1 MNKNLPNWVWC
12 FMLFFVACTLN
23 SFGQCKAIAEHQKDS
38 QNPLKYY
45 FINHSQEY
53 NSFEWRIGNLHTDT
67 IRSNT
72 DFTFEKEGTYNY
84 QLFVFGANNCADS
97 ISGQIVISIENGN
110 CITNFSHSYEEGSPN
125 RVIFTDLSSTNT
137 DPIVNWNWDFGDGTT
152 SFEKDPSKDF
162 GPPGTYNV
170 CLSITTEAGCTD
182 SYCSDVHISNQS
194 GGENCSA
201 YFQYNVDSADGLE
214 VHFEDQSSAESE
226 VQYWNWNFGDG
237 TESVQQNPIKQYD
250 HSETYPVCLTITS
263 HNGCEAQFCDSISVS
278 GESSGQNCQA
288 AFEFYNNSPDG
299 STYSFTDYSSAGS
312 DDAIISLSFTAGDGS
327 TYTDNSFEHQYSND
341 GIKTVCLTI
350 ETEGGCEDSYCQ
362 TVDVVIENSN
372 GGEDDHGQHGEP
384 LVPIHGCLATIW
396 AEKDSSNSRKFT
408 FKSRSASADGQ
419 YLSNTWEIKGE
430 PYYGPEVGVEFQN
443 DGEHHVSLYV
453 HGEGCADTAKLTVF
467 AGQEGTCNVSFT
479 HVVDPMNPSRVQFA
493 LSGTTNLNEGF
504 WQFGDGLQSDKKNP
518 IHHFE
523 KVGYKNVCVTAYDPS
538 SGCQTSKCA
547 PIFIQGDEGSSEENN
562 CYANFDYHIDGNSVS
577 FTNTSQGNYTVLK
590 YIFGDGKES
599 EEYDPTHPYD
609 VSGVY
614 DVCIRV
620 ANPETGCV
628 SELCK
633 SVTILANPEDVICHA
648 DFDFFPVGE
657 KKFVF
662 ANHSH
667 GNFSEVKW
675 EFLDGLETKIG
686 NEVEFEFPGSGHY
699 EVCLSVFD
707 SASQCFNSR
716 CKVVEIVDSN
726 VVNCR
731 ADFDFFLKENRE
743 VVFSSRATGA
753 FTNIHF
759 SLGDGKINDKETF
772 SYQYASPGHYEV
784 CMAIFDSISGC
795 QDQFCQK
802 VVVFPDDTNVVYCE
816 AKMDGYLG
824 DDGVAYVTNLSIGD
838 YTDVLW
844 NFGDGYQTKENAP
857 SHIFERS
864 GIYNICLSIF
874 DEGSGCHSKT
884 CDEVN
889 IQLDSNDINCS
900 AEFNYVTIGDEVKV
914 ENTSIGQYTNSHWS
928 FGDGRY
934 ADGNQSNHIFDG
946 TGVYEIC
953 LDIWDSISGCQAS
966 VCKLITIQK
975 DTQDVFCG
983 ARFDFIQLENGGFE
997 FFGKPV
1003 GNFTDIYWDLGNGDF
1018 SNTMSFGYAFK
1029 NPGHYDVCMSIK
1041 DEQSGCH
1048 DQICMPV
1055 AVAPNGDSAIYCQA
1069 KMDGFID
1076 DNGIAHTIN
1085 QSIGEYT
1092 HAHWDFGDGNQSY
1105 ENEPTHEFAES
1116 GYYYICLSI
1125 HDTVSGCQSSIC
1137 EEVNIQLDSGDVN
1150 CLADFEYIVIDG
1162 VVTLKNTSIG
1172 DNSHAHWS
1180 FGDGDYADGSSA
1192 THEYSETGVYEV
1204 CLHTWDSISGCQA
1217 TICKPITIQ
1226 KDTQDIFCEA
1236 KFEYIP
1242 LANGELQF
1250 KDASKGSYTH
1260 IHWDLGNGMFADH
1273 NDPIGS
1279 YSSKGVYTVSLMIR
1293 DSVTGCQDSYRE
1305 EVAIGEDKDEVECH
1319 AKFEFF
1325 PINDSLVK
1333 FKSSSKGQYTDIK
1346 WEFGDGT
1353 FSEGDR
1359 ELEHEFP
1366 HGGFFN
1372 VCMGIYDANSGCHD
1386 YNCEVI
1392 ELLRDTN
1399 VVDCKAEFEFFPL
1412 NGSTVA
1418 FNNLSAG
1425 TFTKSFWKFDNG
1437 SVNYNENP
1445 TVDFASGGLYKAC
1458 LTVFDELS
1466 GCQDE
1471 FCVEVPII
1479 DDNTDYCDAH
1489 FEYYTD
1495 GRTVKF
1501 EPQIKGD
1508 ITGWIWDYNDGF
1520 NSNDSFPSH
1529 TYQNDGV
1536 YEVCLTVFDSISG
1549 CFNTYC
1555 DQISVIGNVDQI
1567 DEYVKADFSYF
1578 LDPVDGKV
1586 HFKDESTGNP
1596 SKWYWDFGDGDSAGV
1611 SKDPIYDYVEDGY
1624 YEVCLTVRNNTG
1636 GQETK
1641 CEVISVGDV
1650 SNACHAKFDYYAN
1663 AVTATAHFDNKSLGN
1678 ITGYNWDFGDKVT
1691 SFQFNPSH
1699 TYADTGF
1706 YPVCLTVSNDV
1717 GCERT
1722 FCKEIRVGNS
1732 LEQKCLIGCV
1742 WPGDANL
1749 DTEANHYDILPIGLH
1764 YGETGPE
1771 RSEESSEWRGHES
1784 QDWSSLL
1791 WGDVN
1796 NKHGDANGDGVI
1808 DIDDIGVIEQ
1818 NFAYSHPWQPRAN
1831 AANQLSIDWDVDDID
1846 IGATA
1851 VLTVSIPDSLDVTMY
1866 GIGFEIDLDPEIFD
1880 YNSINYDFS
1889 NSFLGTEDEDLITFG
1904 TENENL
1910 GQIYISESR
1919 NDHQELTGNGE
1930 LVRIN
1935 VTAIGESDAVGA
1947 VLTTEGG
1954 VTAEGDTVEFDGAE
1968 DGTIVKAI
1976 EDREGYFVRDLVVYP
1991 NPTTGIV
1998 SYNLPIGLS
2007 TDYVIEIYD
2016 NVGAIVHSITQTG
2029 GGRIDQ
2035 NLEEFESGIYTIQ
2048 VKNDKVK
2055 YLQKI
2060 IVSK

>member
-1 MNKNLPNWVWC
+1 M
-12 FMLFFVACTLN
+12 
-23 SFGQCKAIAEHQKDS
+23 
-38 QNPLKYY
+38 
-45 FINHSQEY
+45 
-53 NSFEWRIGNLHTDT
+53 
-67 IRSNT
+67 
-72 DFTFEKEGTYNY
+72 
-84 QLFVFGANNCADS
+84 
-97 ISGQIVISIENGN
+97 
-110 CITNFSHSYEEGSPN
+110 
-125 RVIFTDLSSTNT
+125 
-137 DPIVNWNWDFGDGTT
+137 
-152 SFEKDPSKDF
+152 
-162 GPPGTYNV
+162 
-170 CLSITTEAGCTD
+170 
-182 SYCSDVHISNQS
+182 
-194 GGENCSA
+194 
-201 YFQYNVDSADGLE
+201 
-214 VHFEDQSSAESE
+214 
-226 VQYWNWNFGDG
+226 
-237 TESVQQNPIKQYD
+237 
-250 HSETYPVCLTITS
+250 
-263 HNGCEAQFCDSISVS
+263 
-278 GESSGQNCQA
+278 
-288 AFEFYNNSPDG
+288 
-299 STYSFTDYSSAGS
+299 
-312 DDAIISLSFTAGDGS
+312 
-327 TYTDNSFEHQYSND
+327 
-341 GIKTVCLTI
+341 
-350 ETEGGCEDSYCQ
+350 
-362 TVDVVIENSN
+362 
-372 GGEDDHGQHGEP
+372 
-384 LVPIHGCLATIW
+384 
-396 AEKDSSNSRKFT
+396 
-408 FKSRSASADGQ
+408 
-419 YLSNTWEIKGE
+419 
-430 PYYGPEVGVEFQN
+430 
-443 DGEHHVSLYV
+443 
-453 HGEGCADTAKLTVF
+453 
-467 AGQEGTCNVSFT
+467 
-479 HVVDPMNPSRVQFA
+479 
-493 LSGTTNLNEGF
+493 
-504 WQFGDGLQSDKKNP
+504 
-518 IHHFE
+518 
-523 KVGYKNVCVTAYDPS
+523 
-538 SGCQTSKCA
+538 
-547 PIFIQGDEGSSEENN
+547 
-562 CYANFDYHIDGNSVS
+562 S
-577 FTNTSQGNYTVLK
+577 FTNASQGNYTVLK

-599 EEYDPTHPYD
+599 EKYNPTHSYEL
-609 VSGVY
+609 SGVY
-614 DVCIRV
+614 EVCIRV

-824 DDGVAYVTNLSIGD
+824 NDGVAYVTNLSIGD

-900 AEFNYVTIGDEVKV
+900 AEFNYVTIGDEVRV

-966 VCKLITIQK
+966 VCKPITIQK

-1105 ENEPTHEFAES
+1105 ENEPTHEFAQS

-1536 YEVCLTVFDSISG
+1536 YDVCLTVFDSISG

-1555 DQISVIGNVDQI
+1555 DQISVIENVDQI

-1578 LDPVDGKV
+1578 LDPVDGKI

-1650 SNACHAKFDYYAN
+1650 SNACYAKFDYYAN

-1678 ITGYNWDFGDKVT
+1678 ITNYNWDFGDKVT
-1691 SFQFNPSH
+1691 SEQFNPSH

-1749 DTEANHYDILPIGLH
+1749 DLEANHYDILPMGLH

-1808 DIDDIGVIEQ
+1808 DIDDILVIEQ

-1846 IGATA
+1846 IGETA

-1889 NSFLGTEDEDLITFG
+1889 NSFLGTENEDLITFG
-1904 TENENL
+1904 TEDENL
-1910 GQIYISESR
+1910 GEIYIAESR

-1930 LVRIN
+1930 LVRIT
-1935 VTAIGESDAVGA
+1935 VTTIGESDAVGA

-1976 EDREGYFVRDLVVYP
+1976 EDREGYFVKDLVVYP

-1998 SYNLPIGLS
+1998 TYNLPIGLS